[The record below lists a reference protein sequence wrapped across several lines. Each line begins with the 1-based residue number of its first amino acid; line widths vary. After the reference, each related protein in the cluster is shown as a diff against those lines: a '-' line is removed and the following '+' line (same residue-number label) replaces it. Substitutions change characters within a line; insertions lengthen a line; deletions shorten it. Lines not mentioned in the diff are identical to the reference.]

1 MGDAEDQETI
11 EGRLKRVGEKKN
23 REVGQRGGGGRGWKN
38 RARGKDGFI
47 CSTQAAK
54 TESKLSV
61 S

>member
-1 MGDAEDQETI
+1 MEDAEDQETI
-11 EGRLKRVGEKKN
+11 EGRLKRKKN
-23 REVGQRGGGGRGWKN
+23 REVGRRGGGGRGRKN